1 MMSGASGIMNSL
13 NDMNAVDTAILV
25 VVVLSCLFGLWR
37 GLVREVLSLLTWVA
51 ALVVARVYSAEL
63 ASYMVNFDNSSASHV
78 AAFALIFVAVIVVG
92 TLLNRLISKMVTIT
106 GLQLVD
112 RMLGGLFGVARGG
125 IIVLVIMFI
134 TNVFVSDT
142 EQWQQ
147 STLIPY
153 GMVAIEWS
161 QISIGDLSSVYPT
174 Q

>member
-1 MMSGASGIMNSL
+1 MMSGMGEVL
-13 NDMNAVDTAILV
+13 NDMNTVDSAILV

-37 GLVREVLSLLTWVA
+37 GLVKEVLSLLTWVA
-51 ALVVARVYSAEL
+51 ALVVARVYSGEL
-63 ASYMVNFDNSSASHV
+63 ASYMINVIDNSSARYV
-78 AAFALIFVAVIVVG
+78 IAFALVFIAVMMVG
-92 TLLNRLISKMVTIT
+92 TLLNRLISKLITVT

-112 RMLGGLFGVARGG
+112 RMLGGLFGVVRGG
-125 IIVLVIMFI
+125 IIVLVVMFL
-134 TNVFVSDT
+134 TNVFVSET

-153 GMVAIEWS
+153 GMYAIEWS

>member
-1 MMSGASGIMNSL
+1 MSGTSGIMNSL
-13 NDMNAVDTAILV
+13 SSMNAVDTAILV

-51 ALVVARVYSAEL
+51 ALVVARVYSADL
-63 ASYMVNFDNSSASHV
+63 ASYMINLDNNSARHV
-78 AAFALIFVAVIVVG
+78 AAFALIFVAVMIVG
-92 TLLNRLISKMVTIT
+92 TLFNRLISKLVTIT

-153 GMVAIEWS
+153 GMDAIEWS